1 VIGDLQSGPTAGR
14 INDRVKIAIFGGAFD
29 PIHSGHV
36 QAAKAAVRRLR
47 LNKVLFVPTGC
58 PPHKTGNG
66 LIDYHH
72 RFAMV
77 ALACAEDSRFVPS
90 TLESPELHAGPNY
103 SIDTVRR
110 AKRMLKPGDSL
121 YFLIGLDALIDLPHW
136 KQFRQLLDL
145 TDFIVVSRPGFDSR
159 EVEKSL
165 PRELLDQRPRRNSRQ
180 IRLRRT
186 TLHIL
191 PHVEVPVASTD
202 LRNAIRRKQSIKG
215 MVPPMVEEYILKEGL
230 YLAAHQ
236 LHGGK

>member
-1 VIGDLQSGPTAGR
+1 M
-14 INDRVKIAIFGGAFD
+14 NIAIFGGTFD
-29 PIHSGHV
+29 PIHSGHMK
-36 QAAKAAVRRLR
+36 AAKAAARWLQ

-58 PPHKTGNG
+58 SPHKTGNG
-66 LIDYHH
+66 LTDYHH
-72 RFAMV
+72 RYAMV

-90 TLESPELHAGPNY
+90 TLESPDLHPGPHY

-136 KQFRQLLDL
+136 RQFRQLLNL

-159 EVEKSL
+159 EVEKAL
-165 PRELLDQRPRRNSRQ
+165 PRELLDQRPRRNSRL

-186 TLHIL
+186 NLYIL

-202 LRNAIRRKQSIKG
+202 LRKAIRQKQSIAG
-215 MVPPMVEEYILKEGL
+215 LVPPIVEQYILKEGL
-230 YLAAHQ
+230 YRAAHQ
-236 LHGGK
+236 LRGGK